1 MIVIPAVDIKGG
13 KCVRLSQGRADR
25 ETVYGDDPSA
35 MAERFQALGAQRIH
49 VVDLDGAFEKG
60 VKNASAISRILSK
73 VSVPIQVGG
82 GIRDRGALDR
92 WLDLG
97 VDRVIVGTEA
107 VRNPAWV
114 KKAMEDH
121 PGRVILG
128 IDAKNGLVAVEGWTE
143 TTKLSAIELARSYEG
158 LPVAAINFTDIARDG
173 MQTGP
178 NIEQTRRLAESTR
191 IPVVASGGV
200 STIADVHNLMK
211 IEDAGVVGFITG
223 RAIYAGTL
231 DLAEAIAVTSGRSV

>member
-1 MIVIPAVDIKGG
+1 MIVIPAVDIRLGR
-13 KCVRLSQGRADR
+13 CVRLSQGRADQ

-35 MAERFQALGAQRIH
+35 MAERFQALGAARIH

-60 VKNASAISRILSK
+60 VKNAAAISKILSR
-73 VSVPIQVGG
+73 VSIPIQVGG
-82 GIRDRGALDR
+82 GIRNREALDR

-97 VDRVIVGTEA
+97 VERVIVGTEA
-107 VRNPAWV
+107 VRNPEWV
-114 KKAMEDH
+114 KKAIEEN

-128 IDAKNGLVAVEGWTE
+128 IDAKKGKVAVEGWTE
-143 TTKLSAIELARSYEG
+143 TTELAAAELVKSYEG

-178 NIEQTRRLAESTR
+178 NIEQTRALAESTD

-200 STIADVHNLMK
+200 STILDVRNLLA
-211 IEDAGVVGFITG
+211 IEDAGVIGFITG

-231 DLAEAIAVTSGRSV
+231 DLKEAIALASGKKA